1 MRGSFWL
8 RGVFYL
14 LAALCLAQLLW
25 WTYFAFRASGQL
37 EEMDLLRLEARAF
50 HAVHSIEGMELATE
64 PSAEQEHEH
73 EQAIRQLLETRYPEL
88 ELRQVGEPV
97 PADMPIVRGIQPA
110 AGQHYL
116 VAVSEKA
123 LTEAR
128 DKAERTRRMFIHE
141 SIAFLIVVIA
151 GVLMIRVLSAREAGL
166 RAQHD
171 RFLTGATHEL
181 KTPLASLRLGLQSFE
196 QGSIPGEKVAHYAKQ
211 MVEQV
216 DRLEMDVENLLR
228 SAAGRDKLSFEKQIG
243 NLREDVDAVAL
254 EFAERFGA
262 YGIRLETEGVRS
274 YGEHPLFVLR
284 DRNAIRQ
291 VLRNLIDNAC
301 KYSPRD
307 GHIHL
312 QVTAQGKNACVR
324 VRDHG
329 PGVSAED
336 REQLFERFF
345 RGSHES
351 GDSKGGTGLG
361 LWLSRRIA
369 RTHDGELRI
378 VDIEG
383 QGACFEL
390 RLPLVTEGA
399 TV

>member
-50 HAVHSIEGMELATE
+50 HAVHSSEGMELATE

-128 DKAERTRRMFIHE
+128 DKGSGHAGCSSTRASR
-141 SIAFLIVVIA
+141 SDRGDR

-181 KTPLASLRLGLQSFE
+181 KTPLASLRLGLQ
-196 QGSIPGEKVAHYAKQ
+196 
-211 MVEQV
+211 
-216 DRLEMDVENLLR
+216 
-228 SAAGRDKLSFEKQIG
+228 
-243 NLREDVDAVAL
+243 
-254 EFAERFGA
+254 
-262 YGIRLETEGVRS
+262 
-274 YGEHPLFVLR
+274 VL
-284 DRNAIRQ
+284 
-291 VLRNLIDNAC
+291 
-301 KYSPRD
+301 
-307 GHIHL
+307 
-312 QVTAQGKNACVR
+312 
-324 VRDHG
+324 
-329 PGVSAED
+329 
-336 REQLFERFF
+336 
-345 RGSHES
+345 
-351 GDSKGGTGLG
+351 
-361 LWLSRRIA
+361 
-369 RTHDGELRI
+369 
-378 VDIEG
+378 
-383 QGACFEL
+383 
-390 RLPLVTEGA
+390 
-399 TV
+399 